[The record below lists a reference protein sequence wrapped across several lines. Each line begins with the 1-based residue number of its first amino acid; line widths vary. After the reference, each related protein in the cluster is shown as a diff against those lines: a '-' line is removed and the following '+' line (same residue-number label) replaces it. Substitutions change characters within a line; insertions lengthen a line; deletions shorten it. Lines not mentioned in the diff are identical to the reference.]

1 MADTDLTRLTLT
13 RLTQLLATGETSP
26 AEVLEAHLARIDVL
40 NPALTAVVSLDA
52 DGARARAATVAGA
65 GERWPAPLFGAPLTL
80 KDAIDVAGLRTTVGT
95 AELDHV
101 ADADSTVA
109 ARLRAAG
116 ANLVGHS
123 NVAAWLADH
132 QSANPVFGRTANP
145 WDPALTAGG
154 SSGGAA
160 AAVAAGLTPGEI
172 GSDLVGSLRLPA
184 AFCGVYALKPTEHR
198 VPLTGFFS
206 VPGGGPRPVR
216 IMGCLG
222 PIARDLD
229 DVELLLSL
237 VAGPDAHDGDVPPV
251 PLPAS
256 RGVVASAGLRL
267 AVAPAVPGAPVASAL
282 SDRVRQVADAVAD
295 AGGRVEEALPDVS
308 WEEQLALFGE
318 LVMTLTSVFT
328 PGDGT
333 APTLAWYLEALS
345 RRDRLIAAWS
355 RFFERYD
362 ALLMPAAATLPYPH
376 CPPGS
381 PLSVDGVEVPYHEQ
395 GFVFAPT
402 NLTGLPGLAMPA
414 GQSPDGL
421 PIGVQLVGP
430 RWSEP
435 ALLAIGRGLEQ
446 AGVLPGFRW
455 PPLG

>member
-1 MADTDLTRLTLT
+1 MADTELTRLTLT
-13 RLTQLLATGETSP
+13 RLTQLLATGATSP
-26 AEVLEAHLARIDVL
+26 SELLEAHLARIDAV

-52 DGARARAATVAGA
+52 DGARARAHA
-65 GERWPAPLFGAPLTL
+65 GEPWPGPLHGVPLTL
-80 KDAIDVAGLRTTVGT
+80 KDAIDVAGLRTTIGT

-101 ADADSTVA
+101 AGSDSTVA

-116 ANLVGHS
+116 ANLVGHT

-145 WDPALTAGG
+145 WDPGLTSGG

-160 AAVAAGLTPGEI
+160 AAVAAGLTPGDI

-216 IMGCLG
+216 IIGCLG

-229 DVELLLSL
+229 DLELLLSL
-237 VAGPDAHDGDVPPV
+237 VAGPDADDGDVPPV
-251 PLPAS
+251 PLGPSPAG
-256 RGVVASAGLRL
+256 RAVAPSALRL
-267 AVAPAVPGAPVASAL
+267 AVAPSVPGAPVASAVR
-282 SDRVRQVADAVAD
+282 DRVRQVADAVAD
-295 AGGRVEEALPDVS
+295 AGGEVEEALPDLS
-308 WEEQLALFGE
+308 WEEQFSLFGE
-318 LVMTLTSVFT
+318 LVMTLTSVFA
-328 PGDGT
+328 PGDGP

-345 RRDRLIAAWS
+345 RRDRLVAAWS

-381 PLSVDGVEVPYHEQ
+381 PLTVDGTEVPYHEQ
-395 GFVFAPT
+395 GSVFAPT

-414 GQSPDGL
+414 GQSVDGL

-435 ALLAIGRGLEQ
+435 ALLAIGRGLER